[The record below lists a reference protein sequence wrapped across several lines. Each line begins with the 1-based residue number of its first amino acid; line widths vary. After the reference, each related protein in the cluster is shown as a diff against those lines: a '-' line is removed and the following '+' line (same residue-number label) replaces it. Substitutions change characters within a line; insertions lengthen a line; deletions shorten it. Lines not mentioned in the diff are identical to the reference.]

1 MESIKLEI
9 TKEDIIEYLK
19 RHRGDENI
27 KYQEAMFV
35 KYMKE
40 TEIFGEE
47 ALRILFTKYNKDTN
61 DYTDIYTYTKQS
73 GLIKTKLKTFDNY
86 LSTIQ
91 NLDISGVCHI
101 MIPAIRYYGEKT
113 SIQTIKLRPVL
124 ETLKVESRDDEQEIL
139 QDTFEN
145 YRISNQ
151 LKYTGNGYEI
161 TMNDGRASREL
172 EKLKLV
178 YGTMPIKK
186 IEKVIKMG
194 RY

>member
-1 MESIKLEI
+1 MENLAFKI
-9 TKEDIIEYLK
+9 TEEDMIEYLK

-40 TEIFGEE
+40 SETFGEE
-47 ALRILFTKYNKDTN
+47 ALRILFTKYNKDTT
-61 DYTDIYTYTKQS
+61 DYTDIYTYTKQG
-73 GLIKTKLKTFDNY
+73 GLIKSSLKTFDDY
-86 LSTIQ
+86 LSKIH
-91 NLDISGVCHI
+91 NLDISGICHI

-113 SIQTIKLRPVL
+113 RIQKIKLRSVL
-124 ETLKVESRDDEQEIL
+124 ETLKVETRYDEQDIL
-139 QDTFEN
+139 LDTFEN

-151 LKYTGNGYEI
+151 LKYTENGYEI

-178 YGTMPIKK
+178 YGTLPIKK

-194 RY
+194 KY